1 MVDLSSKISLI
12 SLSLLC
18 TSSYLNH
25 AVLASTFR
33 NIDSRFGNT
42 TYQEIDVGREEGFNK
57 GVFSMH
63 LLPAGSEIQIP
74 NVILAPVLVES
85 DAPEKYQNGDER
97 SDTAVVTSII
107 CVLQHADDIYDAD
120 SEYSYTSLKRAIR
133 CAVKSLFRADCTDL
147 ASLSESLPAH
157 VNVVLG
163 KGSVGAAWWDCLR

>member
-42 TYQEIDVGREEGFNK
+42 TYQEIDVDKDEGSNK
-57 GVFSMH
+57 SVFSMH

-74 NVILAPVLVES
+74 NAILAPVLAES
-85 DAPEKYQNGDER
+85 DATENFQNGDER
-97 SDTAVVTSII
+97 SETSVVTSII
-107 CVLQHADDIYDAD
+107 CVLQHTDDKDAAD
-120 SEYSYTSLKRAIR
+120 SESSYTSLKRAIR
-133 CAVKSLFRADCTDL
+133 CAVKSLLRADCTDL
-147 ASLSESLPAH
+147 TSVSESLPAR
-157 VNVVLG
+157 VNIVLG
-163 KGSVGAAWWDCLR
+163 KGSIGAAWWDCLR